1 MKISFE
7 RKEHETQ
14 RFLDFGIY
22 SEKELFIKIVSF
34 LPEQQGEATYFL
46 NQEEL
51 EKVIGA
57 LLHLQST
64 LRKSKPFIKPKF

>member
-1 MKISFE
+1 MKITFE
-7 RKEHETQ
+7 KKEDGTH
-14 RFLDFGIY
+14 RFLDFGID
-22 SEKELFIKIVSF
+22 SEKELFIKIVSY
-34 LPEQQGEATYFL
+34 LPNKQSEATYFV